1 MKTLFSSAHLSAI
14 HSKYYGDDGIQAET
28 LKKYPLYAAVF
39 KLMPTDETNHFKCD
53 ADTHAMK
60 LALAGYMVNFSN
72 MSKKSNRFYKLLNNL
87 LQVLLKIHLAPTR
100 ERRYKDFI
108 AQKKQEKIER
118 HGTSQKL
125 VKKSRSSLRRFLKK
139 ERAKQ
144 EYYQQKVSQDHEQ
157 RSVWEEK
164 VVTCKQRIL
173 DFEENTMKEIQVSE
187 DEKAMELEVA
197 SEIEL
202 DYIEDIEDQD
212 DEQEQLKDSDLS
224 RRRLFTL
231 QSIIRGLLL
240 KSGKKSISVQDLKD
254 TSNDLEDKE
263 ISVCML
269 IFNLI
274 APYIPDHKN
283 RGSFAYQL
291 PFLLMC
297 NQIFL
302 VTEYFKFVVKLCPII
317 KPGSLSSLQMDAA
330 GLYSLFSSQKVKE
343 KPLRVFDHNNQEI
356 TSKQAATEQKDA
368 MFGSYFNLPKVFQRL
383 ARYRQDFQHY
393 MIFLPGLQTVRL
405 MGEIK
410 KPHHANG
417 WKVKRHP
424 LIKSCSKKINKLKEK
439 RDELQQKVFLLSNK
453 KELGKEIYY
462 LNRRVGV
469 NNKEDEEDEPA
480 VKKKLISYSNY
491 KCMEK
496 TENLKIDEELLNGNL
511 CMSGTDNG
519 IVTMTET
526 CKLDLEKFKY
536 HLKLYNRYDAL
547 ENEVK

>member
-1 MKTLFSSAHLSAI
+1 M
-14 HSKYYGDDGIQAET
+14 
-28 LKKYPLYAAVF
+28 
-39 KLMPTDETNHFKCD
+39 
-53 ADTHAMK
+53 
-60 LALAGYMVNFSN
+60 
-72 MSKKSNRFYKLLNNL
+72 
-87 LQVLLKIHLAPTR
+87 
-100 ERRYKDFI
+100 
-108 AQKKQEKIER
+108 
-118 HGTSQKL
+118 
-125 VKKSRSSLRRFLKK
+125 K
-139 ERAKQ
+139 ERK
-144 EYYQQKVSQDHEQ
+144 SLP
-157 RSVWEEK
+157 SSN
-164 VVTCKQRIL
+164 I
-173 DFEENTMKEIQVSE
+173 KEVSE

-212 DEQEQLKDSDLS
+212 DEQEQRNDTDLS
-224 RRRLFTL
+224 RRRLFHL
-231 QSIIRGLLL
+231 QSIIRDLLL
-240 KSGKKSISVQDLKD
+240 KSGKKSVSVQDLKD

-274 APYIPDHKN
+274 APYIPVHKN

-297 NQIFL
+297 NQIFR
-302 VTEYFKFVVKLCPII
+302 VTEYFKFVIKLCPII
-317 KPGSLSSLQMDAA
+317 KPGSLSSLRMDAA

-368 MFGSYFNLPKVFQRL
+368 MFGSYFNLPKVFQRS
-383 ARYRQDFQHY
+383 ASYRQVFQHY

-410 KPHHANG
+410 KSPPCQTSIELQEQQEQVPSVVEKQPKRKIESQGKEERMKLLRREQDDTMKELKLALEERKKFTVRQEMKQLKG
-417 WKVKRHP
+417 QWVKGQKTP
-424 LIKSCSKKINKLKEK
+424 SNQVLFEKINKLKEK

-453 KELGKEIYY
+453 KKELGKEISY

-469 NNKEDEEDEPA
+469 NNKEDEEEQPA
-480 VKKKLISYSNY
+480 VKKKLVSYSNY

-496 TENLKIDEELLNGNL
+496 TENLKMDEELLNGNL

-547 ENEVK
+547 ENEGK